1 MADEEIKNE
10 IGVMRK
16 DFENRVNTMQAIV
29 DGKDGEMDALK
40 QEIQKT
46 IDDLKETIKT
56 KDQNYDELNA
66 KYTELNDMITKNKE
80 FKRGQSEYDKM
91 LGRIAKLEQE
101 ADLYK
106 KVVQR
111 MEREQKKEK
120 LAMQREYEIIS
131 TENVKLLAEVR
142 TLKEDR
148 EAREEEVTGILDE
161 LNGKFAAARREKEE
175 IKEHFDFMNNEL
187 KLVKDVNAVFR
198 QENNKIQSQYVDSAK
213 KLEQFQL

>member
-161 LNGKFAAARREKEE
+161 LNGNFAAARREKEE